1 MMSAKIWFLSTFL
14 SFWLTPRPSR
24 VTSFVN
30 DPLQENN
37 NISQIDC
44 WINKDKKNLNT
55 HKSNHNYQVNNYR
68 PKCILTSNWDM
79 RMLLFRFKHYTCQ
92 LYFIVFIQITFRLLP
107 WQKTVQGTL
116 ATLHLHVLRSH
127 RSLQPQTFN
136 MWAGNGLSDFIG
148 SIIPWL
154 SSQP

>member
-1 MMSAKIWFLSTFL
+1 MMSAKIWSLSTFL
-14 SFWLTPRPSR
+14 AFGLSPPPLGWRHLWTIPYKKITTYHKLTAEL
-24 VTSFVN
+24 TK
-30 DPLQENN
+30 
-37 NISQIDC
+37 I
-44 WINKDKKNLNT
+44 KKNLNT
-55 HKSNHNYQVNNYR
+55 HKSNHNYQVNNDR

-92 LYFIVFIQITFRLLP
+92 LYFIVFIQMTFRLLP

-127 RSLQPQTFN
+127 RPLQPQTFN